1 MSSKRSFF
9 SFWKKMEFLWQWSG
23 GKSLK
28 KRKICVW
35 WWWEKRIFVFCFLKK
50 VFKKKRF
57 LSCIPTATTQVC
69 IFAYS
74 TLYML
79 CSMFVQVYLTQ
90 VYSGTGSADTL
101 SAFLIPQYA
110 LMFVTMTVLCA
121 YSLQL
126 IYWFQM
132 VVQIYLVD
140 TLDIFLDIPFLL
152 L

>member
-1 MSSKRSFF
+1 
-9 SFWKKMEFLWQWSG
+9 
-23 GKSLK
+23 
-28 KRKICVW
+28 
-35 WWWEKRIFVFCFLKK
+35 
-50 VFKKKRF
+50 
-57 LSCIPTATTQVC
+57 
-69 IFAYS
+69 
-74 TLYML
+74 
-79 CSMFVQVYLTQ
+79 MFVQVYLTQ

-132 VVQIYLVD
+132 VIQIYLVD

>member
-1 MSSKRSFF
+1 MS
-9 SFWKKMEFLWQWSG
+9 
-23 GKSLK
+23 
-28 KRKICVW
+28 
-35 WWWEKRIFVFCFLKK
+35 
-50 VFKKKRF
+50 
-57 LSCIPTATTQVC
+57 
-69 IFAYS
+69 
-74 TLYML
+74 
-79 CSMFVQVYLTQ
+79 VQVYLTQ

-140 TLDIFLDIPFLL
+140 TLDIFFRYSFFVVVIDTVELDNGSHVRIDKSRVSFKKNYCK
-152 L
+152 